1 MELTD
6 EQKDIIESSSIIL
19 EPNIITKINA
29 CAGSGKTSTL
39 KEIALH
45 NPDKKFLYL
54 AFNKSIA
61 EESKKKFP
69 ENVDVKTI
77 HSLAFAYIKRK
88 YGNINLVNS
97 YRTFDIAGFFPGRTN
112 EELYF
117 ILKDFKNFCRNS
129 SKLHEIIN
137 QQVVELWGLIESGQ
151 MPMCHDFYLKSYQ
164 LEVNKDLDRRYD
176 VVMLDEA
183 QDTNWVMLSIFLNN
197 KCAKILVG
205 DTFQNIYGFNETVN
219 ALEKIQS
226 NFEFALSKSFRST
239 QNILDYADFFLAKF
253 SNKQRKTMVS
263 GVENKKHTIKNKAFI
278 ARTNSSIITFIDKLI
293 KEKKNLEEYKL
304 LKEPSSIFK
313 PVFNIIY
320 FREYKLE
327 KLDKDFAFLKNFNNL
342 EELEEYIDQTYDIE
356 LRLALELS
364 KKNID
369 FCSLE
374 KVAKRLY
381 NNRNP
386 EIVNY
391 IINAHLS
398 KGLEW
403 DEIELQND
411 FPDLEGMEI
420 ELNQLLRIKKTR
432 EASNIESSLEQELNL
447 FYVAITRAKYVLKD
461 LSCNSMMISRIEKQ
475 KESNK
480 TKI

>member
-1 MELTD
+1 M
-6 EQKDIIESSSIIL
+6 
-19 EPNIITKINA
+19 
-29 CAGSGKTSTL
+29 
-39 KEIALH
+39 
-45 NPDKKFLYL
+45 
-54 AFNKSIA
+54 
-61 EESKKKFP
+61 
-69 ENVDVKTI
+69 
-77 HSLAFAYIKRK
+77 
-88 YGNINLVNS
+88 
-97 YRTFDIAGFFPGRTN
+97 
-112 EELYF
+112 YF

-226 NFEFALSKSFRST
+226 NFEFALNKSFRST

-278 ARTNSSIITFIDKLI
+278 TRTNSSIITFIDKLI

-320 FREYKLE
+320 FRECKLE
-327 KLDKDFAFLKNFNNL
+327 KLDKDFAFFKNFNNL

-381 NNRNP
+381 NNGNP